1 MDVAQ
6 FSTGNVTQLMY
17 GHKPLLCFA
26 NTPGDV
32 ERLIGMID
40 FIKKD
45 WKGDRP
51 PRVGTLAY
59 EASTSRQ
66 AEDQRLFKLA
76 REKGVE
82 FLPFDYFPFTA
93 TDFSTELRRLYEVKK
108 ADYVWL
114 RGGAGQVGAIMKD
127 VARLGLRDKMKY
139 IACYFGYSEVTP
151 LIAGK
156 DVVAGMYLEGT
167 LSTPSEADLP
177 GMKFARKLY
186 DKNRKSDVSFM
197 IYASGPHLAMIAHEA
212 TKRALERVGL
222 KKLGGRAIA
231 DATWTLKDFDVGGLT
246 PPITMQEGNIS
257 LVRYCRMFKIDKEGI
272 PRPDGPWLGTPH
284 VLGR

>member
-1 MDVAQ
+1 M
-6 FSTGNVTQLMY
+6 
-17 GHKPLLCFA
+17 
-26 NTPGDV
+26 
-32 ERLIGMID
+32 
-40 FIKKD
+40 
-45 WKGDRP
+45 
-51 PRVGTLAY
+51 
-59 EASTSRQ
+59 
-66 AEDQRLFKLA
+66 
-76 REKGVE
+76 
-82 FLPFDYFPFTA
+82 
-93 TDFSTELRRLYEVKK
+93 KK

-197 IYASGPHLAMIAHEA
+197 IYASGPHLACLLY
-212 TKRALERVGL
+212 TSPSPRDRT
-222 KKLGGRAIA
+222 R
-231 DATWTLKDFDVGGLT
+231 
-246 PPITMQEGNIS
+246 S
-257 LVRYCRMFKIDKEGI
+257 RM
-272 PRPDGPWLGTPH
+272 PSSA
-284 VLGR
+284 